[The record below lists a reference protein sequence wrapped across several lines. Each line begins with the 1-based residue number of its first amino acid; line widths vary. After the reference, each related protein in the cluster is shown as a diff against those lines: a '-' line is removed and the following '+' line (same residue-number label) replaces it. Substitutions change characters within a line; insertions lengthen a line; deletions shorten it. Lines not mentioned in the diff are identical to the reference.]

1 MAPTNRLIEARR
13 AELRAETNAQKPSD
27 TKTATAR
34 AGAKRPAGQSS
45 MGQRKTRTK
54 PKA

>member
-13 AELRAETNAQKPSD
+13 AELRVETSTQKPSG
-27 TKTATAR
+27 TKAATVR
-34 AGAKRPAGQSS
+34 TGAKRPASQSS
-45 MGQRKTRTK
+45 MGQPKTRTK